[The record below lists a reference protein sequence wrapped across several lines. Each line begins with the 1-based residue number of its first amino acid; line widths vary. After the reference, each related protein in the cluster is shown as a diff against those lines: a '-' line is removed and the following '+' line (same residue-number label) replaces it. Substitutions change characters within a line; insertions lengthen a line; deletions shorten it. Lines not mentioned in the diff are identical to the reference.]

1 MGGWMSECKNWGKPY
16 KCEVC
21 SKSFRTKCHLD
32 QHTRAHT
39 GEKPYKCEVC
49 GICFSETGN
58 LTKHMK
64 THIGERKF

>member
-32 QHTRAHT
+32 QHTRGHT
-39 GEKPYKCEVC
+39 LGR
-49 GICFSETGN
+49 N
-58 LTKHMK
+58 LTNVKCVVYVLVK
-64 THIGERKF
+64 QVT